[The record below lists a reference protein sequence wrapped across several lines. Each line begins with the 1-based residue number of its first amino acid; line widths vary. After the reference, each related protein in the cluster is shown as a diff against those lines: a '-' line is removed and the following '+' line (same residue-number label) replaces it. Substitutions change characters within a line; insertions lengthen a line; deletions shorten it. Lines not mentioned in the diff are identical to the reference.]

1 MHEILCA
8 EWCAPGIPS
17 KIRKESVFSMKKF
30 FALLVAAAMLFCMAA
45 IPAAADG
52 VVTFTVGTVNN
63 VNPGDTV
70 TVPVSISAPGGYE
83 AHTLTMHVQYNA
95 EYLTVKKINNGE
107 IWNNL
112 PDDAMKVKDF
122 ATHPGDISIGITCP
136 TDPMTGSG
144 VFFTV
149 EFEVAASCT
158 EDQVLTVTSIEL
170 YNYPLGG
177 QATPI
182 ETAGVNGAI
191 NLVNTE
197 PAPTEPAPT
206 EPAPTEP
213 APTEPTPVDPGQ
225 MSAAFSINPATTVA
239 EDGSTITLTLY
250 VSGSYAAHTMN
261 VAVDYDS
268 DALELVDV
276 QRGAALN
283 AAPDDA
289 AVIVDATTVDG
300 SVRLGLLAPT
310 DAFTATG
317 ALLVLTFNVAE
328 DFADEYPNGT
338 LVTVAV
344 PEFDNMPEGAATGTA
359 IPCTVS
365 SGVVMPKDNGGDTP
379 GPGPN
384 PPVTGAVSLV
394 GLGILAIASGAGVV
408 FFRKKED

>member
-1 MHEILCA
+1 
-8 EWCAPGIPS
+8 
-17 KIRKESVFSMKKF
+17 MKKF

-95 EYLTVKKINNGE
+95 EYLTVTGISGGE
-107 IWNNL
+107 AWSNL
-112 PDDAMKVKDF
+112 PDDATKVRDF
-122 ATHPGDISIGITCP
+122 ATNPGDISIGFMCP
-136 TDPMTGSG
+136 TDAMTATG
-144 VFFTV
+144 VFVNITFV
-149 EFEVAASCT
+149 VAENCPA
-158 EDQVLTVTSIEL
+158 DQVLTVTNIEL

-182 ETAGVNGAI
+182 ETVGVNGAI
-191 NLVNTE
+191 NLANTE
-197 PAPTEPAPT
+197 PTPTEPAPT

-213 APTEPTPVDPGQ
+213 APVDPGQ
-225 MSAAFSINPATTVA
+225 MSAVFSINPATTYA
-239 EDGSTITLTLY
+239 EDGSTVTLTLY
-250 VSGSYAAHTMN
+250 VSGNYAAHTMN

-283 AAPDDA
+283 AAPEDA
-289 AVIVDATTVDG
+289 AVILDAATVEG
-300 SVRLGLLAPT
+300 SVRLGLVAPT

-344 PEFDNMPEGAATGTA
+344 PEFDNMPEGTAVGTA
-359 IPCTVS
+359 IPVTVS

-394 GLGILAIASGAGVV
+394 GLGVLAIASGAGVV